1 MDPAQ
6 AARIA
11 KSIEATVT
19 PVLAD
24 GLTLRLWGID
34 SLVADLVAI
43 DIDDLGKLYYT
54 RTNRQKHSEFDIRG
68 HQDWEIQ
75 SIQLQSVEDKRA
87 FLHKTLSPENSKK
100 NEWLADLNGD
110 RSHDWKD
117 MTVEME
123 QIYRVEDVSGDGV
136 ADLSQMVVED
146 FHDEV
151 TDVAGGLLKNG
162 DDLFVA
168 AGPDLWR
175 LKDKNGDGLI
185 DEKTSI
191 SHGYAIHIGFGAHGM
206 SGVEMGPEGKIY
218 WQIGDVG
225 FNGVGQDGQKWEHP
239 NNGVIVRSNPDGS
252 DFEVFAYGVRN
263 THEFVFD
270 EYGRRRQIL
279 QSRFHRDW
287 I

>member
-239 NNGVIVRSNPDGS
+239 NNGVIVRSNPMEATLKYLPTAS
-252 DFEVFAYGVRN
+252 VILTNLCLMN
-263 THEFVFD
+263 TV
-270 EYGRRRQIL
+270 I
-279 QSRFHRDW
+279 
-287 I
+287 